1 MSIFDDVMKFA
12 KGSPT
17 LLGEFEI
24 RDENYTNKL
33 DLETF
38 IMVLKKNNGPNI

>member
-1 MSIFDDVMKFA
+1 MKFA
-12 KGSPT
+12 KDSPA
-17 LLGEFEI
+17 LLGEFEV

-33 DLETF
+33 DLDTF